1 MPLNGMEITMIALK
15 LFVLLVV
22 VMVGCDAAASTPTL
36 PPTITPT
43 LTANAEVLLVPSS
56 TKIIQVTPVPTGTPE
71 RPTTAPDPNSTP
83 IPSSTPDRVQTSF
96 IQGCPEYQTPEE
108 IAWSSSPRGYAL
120 YSLGQLVDMSPF
132 YAIVEPPGIW
142 ATSLDGTTA
151 QIMSDRL
158 RDVSISPNGNLLFAV
173 TEGTDGVQAVRLNLL
188 NGETKRIPFSPTP
201 SLFTTSKWLPNG
213 QIQFQSILEPKM
225 GVGET
230 REMFTF
236 DFANEQAEKSI
247 LDLMLPEY
255 TFDATA
261 VLKRGYPYGYNAL
274 DPLNELILYTAERIT
289 DRGEEVRL
297 LALDTGEIVWQKD
310 TIGLQEFLQPV
321 WDETGEHVLFVV
333 ENSSQDNYWQEIVSL
348 NRNGETEEL
357 PLQPLPGVDHSLI
370 VSLNRSP
377 NDSYIFFT
385 VARLPPLSSLGY
397 VWDTHTGHLREL
409 CDAPALGGTQYSVDA
424 DWIDDTHLLY
434 LSVIEKEGVLTHSL
448 RILDVSTWVTWEFVS
463 VAPGYGINFF
473 GWVQIK

>member
-1 MPLNGMEITMIALK
+1 MTMKVPK
-15 LFVLLVV
+15 LFVLLVGSFV
-22 VMVGCDAAASTPTL
+22 VTMVGCNAAANTPTL
-36 PPTITPT
+36 PLTITPT
-43 LTANAEVLLVPSS
+43 LTSSPEVLLIPAP
-56 TKIIQVTPVPTGTPE
+56 TKIIQVTLVATNTPE
-71 RPTTAPDPNSTP
+71 RPTATPNPTSTP

-96 IQGCPEYQTPEE
+96 VQGCPEYQTPEE

-132 YAIVEPPGIW
+132 YAIVENPGIW
-142 ATSLDGTTA
+142 ATSLDGITA

-201 SLFTTSKWLPNG
+201 SLFTASKWLPNG

-230 REMFTF
+230 REIFTF

-247 LDLMLPEY
+247 LDLTLPEY

-274 DPLNELILYTAERIT
+274 DPLNELILYTAERVS
-289 DRGEEVRL
+289 DSGEEVRL
-297 LALDTGEIVWQKD
+297 LALDTGEIIWQKD

-333 ENSSQDNYWQEIVSL
+333 ENSSQGNYWQEIVSL

-357 PLQPLPGVDHSLI
+357 PLQPLPEVDHSLI
-370 VSLNRSP
+370 VSLNHSP

-397 VWDTHTGHLREL
+397 VWDTYTGYLREL

-434 LSVIEKEGVLTHSL
+434 LTAIEKEGVLTHSL
-448 RILDVSTWVTWEFVS
+448 RILDVSTWVTWELVG
-463 VAPGYGINFF
+463 VDPGYGINFF
-473 GWVQIK
+473 GWV